1 MLRTIVCISAFVVG
15 FAAHA
20 DEQLASAMCGY
31 IKEDNRNQ
39 LRKLLS
45 DNKINVRKVYDK
57 VQCNGDSLIKFAM
70 RSDAY
75 ETGSFFVK
83 QMPAKALVA
92 EDLETWATANG
103 FAASPLI
110 NDIKARIGQ
119 D

>member
-45 DNKINVRKVYDK
+45 DNKINVRNIFSSIS
-57 VQCNGDSLIKFAM
+57 CNGENMLQFAI

-75 ETGSFFVK
+75 ESGTFLVK
-83 QMPAKALVA
+83 QMPSKTLA
-92 EDLETWATANG
+92 EYDYASWAGNNG
-103 FAASPLI
+103 FAASPLV
-110 NDIKARIGQ
+110 NEIKTRIGE
-119 D
+119 